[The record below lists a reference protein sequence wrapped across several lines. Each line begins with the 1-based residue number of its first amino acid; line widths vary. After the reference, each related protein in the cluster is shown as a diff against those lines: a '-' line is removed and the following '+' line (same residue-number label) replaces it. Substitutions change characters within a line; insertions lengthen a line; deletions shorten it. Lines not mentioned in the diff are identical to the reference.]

1 MGQLTVDIDALSS
14 AAKRVR
20 AARSALSLKQSSC
33 AELLDVHHITLCRW
47 EKSQLR
53 PSAYKLLLLETLAD
67 AAKTHPRG
75 QVEMWMRSYGPVST
89 LELLLSDRSTP
100 QFGPVAQLLRR
111 GPLSA
116 A

>member
-1 MGQLTVDIDALSS
+1 MGELTVDIDAVSS

-20 AARSALSLKQSSC
+20 AARSALSLKQPAC
-33 AELLDVHHITLCRW
+33 AELLDVHPVTLCRW
-47 EKSQLR
+47 ETSQLR